1 MLRTARHDLLSI
13 ETAAELR
20 LPLTTF
26 VTHGEVAMSF
36 KSVAS
41 YIQSIA
47 PRGKKCNHSFATQIE
62 IERFPD

>member
-1 MLRTARHDLLSI
+1 MTLLSI

-47 PRGKKCNHSFATQIE
+47 PRGKMQPLICNTN
-62 IERFPD
+62 